1 MNKNLEYFKKIF
13 LIRKFENLLL
23 SLFKLGYIK
32 GTTHTCNGQEATPV
46 ICLDDLT
53 KDDCVVSN
61 HRSHG
66 HFLAYSNL
74 VEELLCEL
82 LGRDDGI
89 CSGLAGSQH
98 IHFKNFYSNG
108 ILGNL
113 VPMGVGLAL
122 SKKLTKSKGTIFIF
136 VGDGTF
142 GQGVVYESLNIASLK
157 RLSCMFIVENN
168 KIAQTTPI
176 ERHLAGDIE
185 KRFNSFNIKTF
196 NANSYD
202 INSLVTVAKKGK
214 KYIKSHK
221 RPCALIINSFRFNA
235 HSKGDDTRN
244 EKYISLIKK
253 TNDPLNF
260 FRKKIKKND
269 FENIE
274 KKINKYLEKICK
286 KLKLKI

>member
-1 MNKNLEYFKKIF
+1 MNKNLEYFKKIL

-23 SLFKLGYIK
+23 TLFKLGYIK

-53 KDDCVVSN
+53 KNDCVVSN

-66 HFLAYSNL
+66 HFLSYSNL

-98 IHFKNFYSNG
+98 IHYRNFYSNG

-122 SKKLTKSKGTIFIF
+122 SKKLTKTKGTIYIF

-157 RLSCMFIVENN
+157 KLKCMFIVENN

-176 ERHLAGDIE
+176 ERHLAGDIG

-196 NANSYD
+196 EANSYD
-202 INSLVTVAKKGK
+202 ILSLEKAVNQGK
-214 KYIKSHK
+214 KYIRSNK
-221 RPCALIINSFRFNA
+221 RPCALIIDSFRFNA

-244 EKYISLIKK
+244 NKYVSLIKK
-253 TNDPLNF
+253 QKDPLNF
-260 FRKKIKKND
+260 LRKKIKK
-269 FENIE
+269 ENF
-274 KKINKYLEKICK
+274 KKIENKIDKYLKTICK
-286 KLKLKI
+286 KLELKI